1 MRGVRSVVKV
11 LKVSWGTTHSSPSE
25 PRSARCLR
33 VAQDSS
39 GRVSRVLAKAAACLL
54 LVSLAACE
62 NDPAAV
68 AAMFPD
74 VRPDAEVI
82 RDFETIYSDSAQI
95 KVRVTGPQML
105 RVQEESQF
113 VQYFPAGAHLE
124 FYDDAGKISSTLESG
139 YGIRYETDDRVLLRD
154 SVVWQSVAG
163 DRLDTEELHWV
174 SYDRKIYSDRFVR
187 LRQSDKEITGVG
199 FESNEDFSRA
209 KVIAIQGI
217 VQVEPG
223 TTSPRD
229 TSARLPSRPDGE

>member
-1 MRGVRSVVKV
+1 MGARGAGCGVRGAHGSLPVGGFV
-11 LKVSWGTTHSSPSE
+11 
-25 PRSARCLR
+25 RDLR
-33 VAQDSS
+33 KHL
-39 GRVSRVLAKAAACLL
+39 GLVLAKAAALSVI
-54 LVSLAACE
+54 VSLVACE

-82 RDFETIYSDSAQI
+82 SDFETIYSDSAQV

-113 VQYFPAGAHLE
+113 VQYFPAGAYLE
-124 FYDDAGKISSTLESG
+124 FYGDDGKVSSTLRSG
-139 YGIRYETDDRVLLRD
+139 YGVRYETDDRVLLRD
-154 SVVWQSVAG
+154 SVVWESAVG

-223 TTSPRD
+223 STPRD
-229 TSARLPSRPDGE
+229 TSARLPSPPNGE